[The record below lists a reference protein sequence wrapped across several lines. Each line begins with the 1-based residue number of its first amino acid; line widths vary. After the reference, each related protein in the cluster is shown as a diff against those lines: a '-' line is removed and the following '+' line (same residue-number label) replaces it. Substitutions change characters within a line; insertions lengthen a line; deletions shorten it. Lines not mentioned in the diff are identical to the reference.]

1 MRVPTHPGRL
11 LKRELAAR
19 KLSANRLAI
28 ALGVPSGRIVE
39 ILNAKRGITPDTA
52 LRLGF
57 YFGNGARFWLD
68 MQTQH
73 DLGALEA
80 AHGRE
85 IVQQVHRRRPPRRD
99 GRKAKRGRRRSRSHL
114 PNTALRFTASRTG
127 SCGAP

>member
-73 DLGALEA
+73 DLGVLEA
-80 AHGRE
+80 ARGRE
-85 IVQQVHRRRPPRRD
+85 IAQQVHRRRP
-99 GRKAKRGRRRSRSHL
+99 A
-114 PNTALRFTASRTG
+114 A
-127 SCGAP
+127 

>member
-39 ILNAKRGITPDTA
+39 ILNGRRGITPDTA

-57 YFGNGARFWLD
+57 YFGNGGRFWLD
-68 MQTQH
+68 MQTQY

-80 AHGRE
+80 VRGRE
-85 IVQQVHRRRPPRRD
+85 IAAQVR
-99 GRKAKRGRRRSRSHL
+99 
-114 PNTALRFTASRTG
+114 ASRP
-127 SCGAP
+127 AA